1 MCFVAIFA
9 FGFMLDMMETGLSDI
24 IKTEHKLGFDKVRDL
39 VRGKCSMDYSRRRT
53 DEEMFST
60 SAVEISR
67 RLELTD
73 EMRMILM
80 FEDAF
85 PTQGFVDCMDFLLPL
100 KAGSSHI
107 DVISMGK
114 LQKAM
119 DAVRKVV
126 RFFDSVKD
134 GLYPTLKEMAAP
146 VVWFPEVLRRIDSII
161 DRFGAVRDNASD
173 QLAQIR
179 RSLKEAETSISRKA
193 EAILRRA
200 QEAGIVDKEAAVS
213 VREGKIL
220 IPVPAANK
228 RRLKGFIFD
237 ESATGRTAFI
247 EPEEV
252 VELDN
257 RVRELKFSEEREIVR
272 ILCEFTDFLRPYIDD
287 IADSFRFLGEIDFIM
302 AKASVAIDFIAG
314 KPLISENGELNL
326 RKARHPILERT
337 LKKEHKEI
345 VPLTITLTPQRHIML
360 ISGPNAGG
368 KSVCLKTVGLLQ
380 YMFQWGMLVP
390 SSEISELPVFESV
403 MVDIGDDQ
411 SIENDLSTY
420 SSHLANLRDMLSL
433 ATDRTLVL
441 IDEFGSGT
449 EPAAGGA
456 IAEAILAELDR
467 RGVFGVIT
475 THYTNLKLYA
485 SGSNGVVNGAMQFDV
500 KNITPL
506 FILETGLPGNSFA
519 FELARK
525 MGLPEAIVKD
535 AEERAGEEFV
545 GIERNLR
552 RIARSRRALDEKL
565 AHIKTTDKTLDNL
578 TERYQKELET
588 VRQMK
593 KEILDQAK
601 KEAKGIVADANKL
614 IENTIRTIKES
625 QADAVETKK
634 ARSSVAAFTASLDE
648 DQGASDD
655 IDRKIEQIRAR
666 REREAQRKLMRAG
679 EREKKEIEK
688 RARELAAEKA
698 FRESPI
704 AVGDKVRLKESGLVG
719 EVTRISAK
727 QIFISVGNIST
738 RTSPDKIE
746 KISSGEFKKSAA
758 PPRPAARY
766 EDPSI
771 RERRL
776 NFKMEI
782 DVRGERV
789 NDALAIVMHYIDD
802 AIMLGVPSVRILH
815 GKGTG
820 ALREEIQKYLK
831 TVPGISSVKDED
843 IRFGGSGITVV
854 TFD

>member
-1 MCFVAIFA
+1 M
-9 FGFMLDMMETGLSDI
+9 
-24 IKTEHKLGFDKVRDL
+24 
-39 VRGKCSMDYSRRRT
+39 
-53 DEEMFST
+53 
-60 SAVEISR
+60 
-67 RLELTD
+67 
-73 EMRMILM
+73 
-80 FEDAF
+80 
-85 PTQGFVDCMDFLLPL
+85 P
-100 KAGSSHI
+100 
-107 DVISMGK
+107 
-114 LQKAM
+114 
-119 DAVRKVV
+119 
-126 RFFDSVKD
+126 
-134 GLYPTLKEMAAP
+134 
-146 VVWFPEVLRRIDSII
+146 
-161 DRFGAVRDNASD
+161 AS
-173 QLAQIR
+173 
-179 RSLKEAETSISRKA
+179 
-193 EAILRRA
+193 
-200 QEAGIVDKEAAVS
+200 
-213 VREGKIL
+213 
-220 IPVPAANK
+220 
-228 RRLKGFIFD
+228 
-237 ESATGRTAFI
+237 I
-247 EPEEV
+247 EPEQAPICDV
-252 VELDN
+252 
-257 RVRELKFSEEREIVR
+257 
-272 ILCEFTDFLRPYIDD
+272 
-287 IADSFRFLGEIDFIM
+287 
-302 AKASVAIDFIAG
+302 ASVAEVWDWV
-314 KPLISENGELNL
+314 
-326 RKARHPILERT
+326 
-337 LKKEHKEI
+337 KEYYPEQMAI
-345 VPLTITLTPQRHIML
+345 PFNMQ
-360 ISGPNAGG
+360 
-368 KSVCLKTVGLLQ
+368 LL
-380 YMFQWGMLVP
+380 
-390 SSEISELPVFESV
+390 
-403 MVDIGDDQ
+403 
-411 SIENDLSTY
+411 
-420 SSHLANLRDMLSL
+420 
-433 ATDRTLVL
+433 
-441 IDEFGSGT
+441 
-449 EPAAGGA
+449 
-456 IAEAILAELDR
+456 
-467 RGVFGVIT
+467 
-475 THYTNLKLYA
+475 
-485 SGSNGVVNGAMQFDV
+485 
-500 KNITPL
+500 
-506 FILETGLPGNSFA
+506 
-519 FELARK
+519 
-525 MGLPEAIVKD
+525 
-535 AEERAGEEFV
+535 EEFV

-719 EVTRISAK
+719 EVTKISAK
-727 QIFISVGNIST
+727 QVFISVGNIST
-738 RTSPDKIE
+738 RTSPGKIE